1 MSPTAQWICVTQQQS
16 IPLREGRSVLLG
28 GHEIAIFNLGD
39 RVIAMENRCPHRN
52 GPLSEGMLS
61 GDSVVCPL
69 HSWKICFDT
78 GAVTKPQE
86 TAACVATYKTR
97 LENGLVYVSIP
108 LQRKEHRELPISAE
122 MPVMASV
129 AGKELQLE
137 L

>member
-1 MSPTAQWICVTQQQS
+1 MSPTAQWICVTQQES

-28 GHEIAIFNLGD
+28 GHEVAIFNLGD

-69 HSWKICFDT
+69 HSWKVCFNT
-78 GAVTKPQE
+78 GTVTKPAQ
-86 TAACVATYKTR
+86 TAACVTTYKTR
-97 LENGLVYVSIP
+97 VENGLIYVHLPIQRTERSP
-108 LQRKEHRELPISAE
+108 LPIAEELPMI
-122 MPVMASV
+122 VASN
-129 AGKELQLE
+129 GLQLE